1 MAEDIN
7 NNNNN
12 ENGAEN
18 NQQQENTPKT
28 YTEEEMSLLHIP
40 MQIIRRL
47 KRHLKPV
54 QIMQFIF
61 IMQCR
66 RFHIV
71 RQEW

>member
-28 YTEEEMSLLHIP
+28 YTEKEVLALI
-40 MQIIRRL
+40 
-47 KRHLKPV
+47 
-54 QIMQFIF
+54 
-61 IMQCR
+61 
-66 RFHIV
+66 
-71 RQEW
+71 